1 MRHPTTVAGVQSR
14 AFCGITRTG
23 GAIRAQAL
31 AILPTPRR
39 APYTAAVA
47 ASPPDDDFWEPIR
60 EQYPPV
66 LTTGQVGELLNIG
79 PRTVLAMA
87 ADGRLKASR
96 LPGTRQYNFFRED
109 VIRVLDQNMVRPGEM
124 DLDEPI
130 EEPVAPVRPKKSS
143 PPVRR
148 RRG

>member
-1 MRHPTTVAGVQSR
+1 MDAQSR
-14 AFCGITRTG
+14 VFCRTTH
-23 GAIRAQAL
+23 ADSARRRQEA
-31 AILPTPRR
+31 AILSASRR

-47 ASPPDDDFWEPIR
+47 ASPPDDDLWEAIR

-66 LTTGQVGELLNIG
+66 LTTAQVGELLHIG

-87 ADGRLKASR
+87 GDGRLKASR

-124 DLDEPI
+124 DLDEAV
-130 EEPVAPVRPKKSS
+130 EEPVVEAAPKK
-143 PPVRR
+143 VAVKR

>member
-1 MRHPTTVAGVQSR
+1 MSLAPRGRVA
-14 AFCGITRTG
+14 
-23 GAIRAQAL
+23 
-31 AILPTPRR
+31 
-39 APYTAAVA
+39 YTAPVA
-47 ASPPDDDFWEPIR
+47 APPPDDDLYEAIR

-66 LTTGQVGELLNIG
+66 LTTAQVGELLHIG

-109 VIRVLDQNMVRPGEM
+109 VIRVLEQNLVRPGEM
-124 DLDEPI
+124 DVDAA
-130 EEPVAPVRPKKSS
+130 EEPVVETAPAKR
-143 PPVRR
+143 PVRR

>member
-1 MRHPTTVAGVQSR
+1 MA
-14 AFCGITRTG
+14 
-23 GAIRAQAL
+23 
-31 AILPTPRR
+31 
-39 APYTAAVA
+39 AP
-47 ASPPDDDFWEPIR
+47 PPDDDLYEAIR

-66 LTTGQVGELLNIG
+66 LTTAQVGELLHIG

-109 VIRVLDQNMVRPGEM
+109 VIRVLDQNLVRPGDM
-124 DLDEPI
+124 DVDEAA
-130 EEPVAPVRPKKSS
+130 EEAVAEELPAKAA
-143 PPVRR
+143 VRR